1 MRKNHEDEM
10 VKDLGEEL
18 ENLEEGVENL
28 KNKEFRIFGIKMT
41 AMTISAAGALVS
53 SVIGALYGAF
63 VIYNDYMSMKEIILN
78 IDVAAIDA
86 KNQLIET
93 KLDEALTYTKDIKN
107 SLKDDITRLETSVD
121 RSEQRVK
128 DAQTSIEDSIDT
140 MQSENNQ
147 MQKDVTESI
156 REVEANNR
164 TTEKDLRAA
173 MRQLETD
180 LNQKL
185 QEALDNPLSK

>member
-1 MRKNHEDEM
+1 M

-18 ENLEEGVENL
+18 ENFEESVENL
-28 KNKEFRIFGIKMT
+28 KNKEFRVFGIKMT
-41 AMTISAAGALVS
+41 AMTISAAVALVS

-63 VIYNDYMSMKEIILN
+63 VIYSDYMSMKEIILN

-93 KLDEALTYTKDIKN
+93 KLDEAIAYTKDIKT

-128 DAQTSIEDSIDT
+128 DAQTNIENGIESMTSD
-140 MQSENNQ
+140 NNQ
-147 MQKDVTESI
+147 LQKDVTESI

-164 TTEKDLRAA
+164 TTEKDLRAS
-173 MRQLETD
+173 MRQLEID

-185 QEALDNPLSK
+185 QEALNNPLSK

>member
-1 MRKNHEDEM
+1 M

-18 ENLEEGVENL
+18 ENFEESVENL
-28 KNKEFRIFGIKMT
+28 KNKEFRVFGIKMT
-41 AMTISAAGALVS
+41 AMTISAAAALVS

-63 VIYNDYMSMKEIILN
+63 VIYSDYMSMKEIILN

-93 KLDEALTYTKDIKN
+93 KLDEAIAYTKDIKT
-107 SLKDDITRLETSVD
+107 SLKDDITRLETTVD

-128 DAQTSIEDSIDT
+128 DAQSNIENGIESMTSD
-140 MQSENNQ
+140 NNQ
-147 MQKDVTESI
+147 LQKDVTESI

-164 TTEKDLRAA
+164 TTEKDLRAS
-173 MRQLETD
+173 MRQLEID

-185 QEALDNPLSK
+185 QEALNNPLSK

>member
-1 MRKNHEDEM
+1 M

-18 ENLEEGVENL
+18 ENLEESVENL

-41 AMTISAAGALVS
+41 AMTISAAAALVS
-53 SVIGALYGAF
+53 SVVGALYGAF

-93 KLDEALTYTKDIKN
+93 KLEEAISYTKDIKT
-107 SLKDDITRLETSVD
+107 SLKDDITRLETIVD

-128 DAQTSIEDSIDT
+128 DSQLNIENGIESMTSD
-140 MQSENNQ
+140 NNQ
-147 MQKDVTESI
+147 LQKDVTESI

-164 TTEKDLRAA
+164 TTEKDLRAS
-173 MRQLETD
+173 MRQLEID
-180 LNQKL
+180 LSQKL
-185 QEALDNPLSK
+185 QEALNNPLSK

>member
-1 MRKNHEDEM
+1 M

-18 ENLEEGVENL
+18 ENLEESVENL

-41 AMTISAAGALVS
+41 AVTISAAGALIG

-63 VIYNDYMSMKEIILN
+63 VIYADYMSMKDIILN

-93 KLDEALTYTKDIKN
+93 KLDDAVSYTKDIKN
-107 SLKDDITRLETSVD
+107 SLKDDIVRLEESVD

-128 DAQTSIEDSIDT
+128 DSQSSIENAIESIR
-140 MQSENNQ
+140 SENNE

-156 REVEANNR
+156 REVEGSNR
-164 TTEKDLRAA
+164 TIEKDLRDS

-185 QEALDNPLSK
+185 QEALNNPLSK

>member
-1 MRKNHEDEM
+1 M

-41 AMTISAAGALVS
+41 AMTISAAAALVS

-63 VIYNDYMSMKEIILN
+63 VIYSDYMSMKEIILN

-107 SLKDDITRLETSVD
+107 GLKEDITRLETSVD

-128 DAQTSIEDSIDT
+128 DAQTNIEDSIDT

>member
-1 MRKNHEDEM
+1 M

-18 ENLEEGVENL
+18 ENLEESVENL

-41 AMTISAAGALVS
+41 AVTISAAGALAG

-63 VIYNDYMSMKEIILN
+63 VIYADYMSMKEIILN

-86 KNQLIET
+86 KNELIDT
-93 KLDEALTYTKDIKN
+93 KLEEAISYTKDIKN
-107 SLKDDITRLETSVD
+107 SLKEDITRLETSVD

-128 DAQTSIEDSIDT
+128 DAQSNIESGIETMTSD
-140 MQSENNQ
+140 NNQ
-147 MQKDVTESI
+147 LQKDVTESI
-156 REVEANNR
+156 REVESNNR
-164 TTEKDLRAA
+164 TVEKDLRAE

>member
-1 MRKNHEDEM
+1 M
-10 VKDLGEEL
+10 VNDLGEEL
-18 ENLEEGVENL
+18 ENLEESVENL

-41 AMTISAAGALVS
+41 AMTISAAGALIG

-63 VIYNDYMSMKEIILN
+63 VIYADYMSMKEIILN

-93 KLDEALTYTKDIKN
+93 KLEEAISYTKDIKN
-107 SLKDDITRLETSVD
+107 SLKEDIVRLEESVD

-128 DAQTSIEDSIDT
+128 DSQSSIETGLES
-140 MQSENNQ
+140 MRSENNQ

-156 REVEANNR
+156 REVESNNR
-164 TTEKDLRAA
+164 IIEKDLRAE
-173 MRQLETD
+173 MRQLDID

-185 QEALDNPLSK
+185 QEALNNPLSK

>member
-1 MRKNHEDEM
+1 M

-18 ENLEEGVENL
+18 ENLEESVENL

-41 AMTISAAGALVS
+41 AVTISAAGALVS
-53 SVIGALYGAF
+53 SLIGALYGAF
-63 VIYNDYMSMKEIILN
+63 VIYSDYMSMKEIIMN

-86 KNQLIET
+86 KNAVIET
-93 KLDEALTYTKDIKN
+93 KLDEAVAYTRDIKN
-107 SLKDDITRLETSVD
+107 SLKDDITRLETIVD

-128 DAQTSIEDSIDT
+128 DAQTNIESGIESMTSD
-140 MQSENNQ
+140 NNQ
-147 MQKDVTESI
+147 LQKDVTESI

-173 MRQLETD
+173 MRQLEMD
-180 LNQKL
+180 MNQKL
-185 QEALDNPLSK
+185 QEALNNPLSK

>member
-1 MRKNHEDEM
+1 M

-18 ENLEEGVENL
+18 ENLEESVENL

-41 AMTISAAGALVS
+41 AMTISAAGALAG

-63 VIYNDYMSMKEIILN
+63 VIYADYMSMKEIILN

-86 KNQLIET
+86 KNELIET
-93 KLDEALTYTKDIKN
+93 KLDDAVSYTKDIKN
-107 SLKDDITRLETSVD
+107 SLKDDIVRLEESVD

-128 DAQTSIEDSIDT
+128 DSQSSIENAIESIR
-140 MQSENNQ
+140 SENNE
-147 MQKDVTESI
+147 MQKDVTDSI
-156 REVEANNR
+156 REVEGSNR
-164 TTEKDLRAA
+164 TIEKDLRDS

>member
-1 MRKNHEDEM
+1 M

-18 ENLEEGVENL
+18 ENLEESVENL

-41 AMTISAAGALVS
+41 AVTISAAGALVS
-53 SVIGALYGAF
+53 SIIGALYGAF

-86 KNQLIET
+86 KNAVIET
-93 KLDEALTYTKDIKN
+93 KLDEAVAYTRDIKN
-107 SLKDDITRLETSVD
+107 SLKEDITRLETIVD

-128 DAQTSIEDSIDT
+128 DAQTNIESGIESMTSD
-140 MQSENNQ
+140 NNQ
-147 MQKDVTESI
+147 LQKDVTQSI

-173 MRQLETD
+173 MRQLEID
-180 LNQKL
+180 INQKL
-185 QEALDNPLSK
+185 QEALNNPLSK

>member
-1 MRKNHEDEM
+1 M

-18 ENLEEGVENL
+18 ENFEEGVENL

-41 AMTISAAGALVS
+41 AMTISAAAALVS

-63 VIYNDYMSMKEIILN
+63 VIYSDYMSMKEIILN

-93 KLDEALTYTKDIKN
+93 KLDEAIEYTKDIKT

-128 DAQTSIEDSIDT
+128 DAQTNIENGIESMTSD
-140 MQSENNQ
+140 NNQ
-147 MQKDVTESI
+147 LQKDVTESI

-164 TTEKDLRAA
+164 TTEKDLRAS
-173 MRQLETD
+173 MRQLEID

-185 QEALDNPLSK
+185 QEALNNPLSK

>member
-1 MRKNHEDEM
+1 M

-41 AMTISAAGALVS
+41 AMTISAAAALVS
-53 SVIGALYGAF
+53 SVIGGLYGAF

-93 KLDEALTYTKDIKN
+93 KLDEAIAYTKDIKT

-128 DAQTSIEDSIDT
+128 DAQTNIENGIESMTSD
-140 MQSENNQ
+140 NNQ
-147 MQKDVTESI
+147 LQKDVTESI

-180 LNQKL
+180 INQKL
-185 QEALDNPLSK
+185 QEALNNPLSK

>member
-1 MRKNHEDEM
+1 M

-18 ENLEEGVENL
+18 ENFEESVENL
-28 KNKEFRIFGIKMT
+28 KNKEFRVFGIKMT
-41 AMTISAAGALVS
+41 AMTISAAVALVS

-63 VIYNDYMSMKEIILN
+63 VIYSDYMSMKEIILN

-93 KLDEALTYTKDIKN
+93 KLDEAIAYTKDIKT
-107 SLKDDITRLETSVD
+107 SLKDDITRLETTVD

-128 DAQTSIEDSIDT
+128 DAQSNIENGIESMTSD
-140 MQSENNQ
+140 NNQ
-147 MQKDVTESI
+147 LQKDVTESI

-164 TTEKDLRAA
+164 TTEKDLRAS
-173 MRQLETD
+173 MRQLEID

-185 QEALDNPLSK
+185 QEALNNPLSK

>member
-1 MRKNHEDEM
+1 M

-18 ENLEEGVENL
+18 ENLEESVENL

-41 AMTISAAGALVS
+41 AVTISAAGALVS
-53 SVIGALYGAF
+53 SIIGALYGAF

-93 KLDEALTYTKDIKN
+93 KLDEAIAYTKDIKN

-128 DAQTSIEDSIDT
+128 DAQTNIESGIET
-140 MQSENNQ
+140 MTSDNNQ
-147 MQKDVTESI
+147 LQKDVTESI
-156 REVEANNR
+156 REVESNNR

-173 MRQLETD
+173 MRQLEID

-185 QEALDNPLSK
+185 QEALNNPLSK

>member
-1 MRKNHEDEM
+1 
-10 VKDLGEEL
+10 
-18 ENLEEGVENL
+18 
-28 KNKEFRIFGIKMT
+28 
-41 AMTISAAGALVS
+41 
-53 SVIGALYGAF
+53 
-63 VIYNDYMSMKEIILN
+63 
-78 IDVAAIDA
+78 
-86 KNQLIET
+86 
-93 KLDEALTYTKDIKN
+93 
-107 SLKDDITRLETSVD
+107 
-121 RSEQRVK
+121 
-128 DAQTSIEDSIDT
+128 
-140 MQSENNQ
+140 

>member
-1 MRKNHEDEM
+1 M

-18 ENLEEGVENL
+18 ENLEESVENL

-41 AMTISAAGALVS
+41 AVTISAAAALVS
-53 SVIGALYGAF
+53 SVIGGLYGAF

-93 KLDEALTYTKDIKN
+93 KLDEAIAYTKDIKT

-128 DAQTSIEDSIDT
+128 DSQLNIENGIESMTSD
-140 MQSENNQ
+140 NNQ
-147 MQKDVTESI
+147 LQKDVTESI

-164 TTEKDLRAA
+164 TTEKDLRAS
-173 MRQLETD
+173 MRQLEID
-180 LNQKL
+180 MNQKL
-185 QEALDNPLSK
+185 QEALNNPLSK

>member
-1 MRKNHEDEM
+1 M

-18 ENLEEGVENL
+18 ENLEESVENL

-41 AMTISAAGALVS
+41 AVTIGAAGALVS

-63 VIYNDYMSMKEIILN
+63 VIYSDYMAMKEIILN

-86 KNQLIET
+86 KNAVIET
-93 KLDEALTYTKDIKN
+93 KLDEAVAYTKDIKN

-128 DAQTSIEDSIDT
+128 DAQTNIESGIESMT
-140 MQSENNQ
+140 SENNQ
-147 MQKDVTESI
+147 LQKDVTESI

-173 MRQLETD
+173 MRQLEMD
-180 LNQKL
+180 MNQKL
-185 QEALDNPLSK
+185 QEALNNPLSK

>member
-1 MRKNHEDEM
+1 
-10 VKDLGEEL
+10 
-18 ENLEEGVENL
+18 
-28 KNKEFRIFGIKMT
+28 
-41 AMTISAAGALVS
+41 
-53 SVIGALYGAF
+53 
-63 VIYNDYMSMKEIILN
+63 MKEIILN

-86 KNQLIET
+86 KNELIDT
-93 KLDEALTYTKDIKN
+93 KLEEAISYTKDIKN
-107 SLKDDITRLETSVD
+107 SLKEDITRLETSVD

-128 DAQTSIEDSIDT
+128 DSQLNIENGIESMTSD
-140 MQSENNQ
+140 NNQ
-147 MQKDVTESI
+147 LQKDVTESI

-185 QEALDNPLSK
+185 QEALNNPLSK

>member
-1 MRKNHEDEM
+1 M

-18 ENLEEGVENL
+18 ENLEESVENL

-41 AMTISAAGALVS
+41 AMTISAAGALVG

-63 VIYNDYMSMKEIILN
+63 VIYADYMSMKEIILN

-86 KNQLIET
+86 KNELIET
-93 KLDEALTYTKDIKN
+93 KLDDAVSYTKDIKN
-107 SLKDDITRLETSVD
+107 SLKDDIVRLEESVD

-128 DAQTSIEDSIDT
+128 DSQSSIENAIDSIR
-140 MQSENNQ
+140 SENNE
-147 MQKDVTESI
+147 MQKDVTDSI
-156 REVEANNR
+156 REVEGSNR
-164 TTEKDLRAA
+164 TIEKDLRDS

>member
-1 MRKNHEDEM
+1 M

-18 ENLEEGVENL
+18 ENLEESVENL

-41 AMTISAAGALVS
+41 AVTISAAGALVS
-53 SVIGALYGAF
+53 SIIGALYGAF
-63 VIYNDYMSMKEIILN
+63 VIYSDYMSMKEIILN

-86 KNQLIET
+86 KNAVIET
-93 KLDEALTYTKDIKN
+93 KLDEAVEYTKDIKN

-121 RSEQRVK
+121 RSEQRIK
-128 DAQTSIEDSIDT
+128 DAQSNIESSIET
-140 MQSENNQ
+140 MRSENNQ
-147 MQKDVTESI
+147 LQKDVTQSI

-164 TTEKDLRAA
+164 TTEKDLRSE
-173 MRQLETD
+173 MRQLGID

-185 QEALDNPLSK
+185 QEALNNPLSK